1 MVLHQN
7 WALYPKKKSKHS
19 FLIERFLDRSSSLG
33 SAWSQLLNR
42 DWYLIFLYSHLIPWS
57 HSSIS
62 SLELNSELESHQSPT
77 LIWCICRRSLGDKER
92 KESGGEK
99 KKEISS
105 QIPNWELL
113 LQRDIFILFKRWCV
127 LMCMCIYYSVHI
139 EVRTPEHRVGDLA

>member
-62 SLELNSELESHQSPT
+62 SLEFILGIGVTSVTNSDLVSMPSVTWWQGKK
-77 LIWCICRRSLGDKER
+77 RER
-92 KESGGEK
+92 GWK

-113 LQRDIFILFKRWCV
+113 LQRDIFILFKRLCV